1 MSGEIFGYRQEL
13 NRTMSGFSSFAV
25 SFSLISVLTGLYAN
39 FNFGLREAGGWIVWS
54 WALVAA
60 GQYLIARVMAALSV
74 RFPIAGYG
82 YQWTAR
88 LVNPHFGF
96 FVGWMLLAQFMTG
109 FPGIAQTAAVTIAS
123 SAGISAEPD
132 TIIIL
137 TLFIISMV
145 ALIHLWGIRIASRI
159 NDAGVYTE
167 LAGVALL
174 ILLLTWALISTGI
187 FEPAAIITG
196 INQRTGTT
204 PGWISLAPSLL
215 LGAWCLTGFEAAA
228 DLAEETQTPEKTVP
242 KAVVNALISAAAA
255 GFIIL
260 ILLIWAAGDINEI
273 QQASNPLGLILEN
286 AIGPAM
292 AAVVNIFVIISI
304 LACAVADRKSTRLNS
319 SHT

>member
-215 LGAWCLTGFEAAA
+215 LGAWCL
-228 DLAEETQTPEKTVP
+228 
-242 KAVVNALISAAAA
+242 
-255 GFIIL
+255 
-260 ILLIWAAGDINEI
+260 
-273 QQASNPLGLILEN
+273 
-286 AIGPAM
+286 
-292 AAVVNIFVIISI
+292 
-304 LACAVADRKSTRLNS
+304 DRKSTRLNS